1 MESSR
6 NSRNQTS
13 EYGYHYCTK
22 TKDARPKVKRQ
33 KGGDMKLRMV
43 RQIVFGAAVLVLAGA
58 LGATA
63 EEGFPI
69 RAKFPKVEYVTTES
83 LYRDYQKTIIIDVRS
98 KIEYDVIHITKAI
111 YIPVANAM
119 FVKELEKVR
128 GKEGSN
134 PMAFYCN
141 GHTCEKSYEAVDL
154 AMQAGF
160 RNVYVYDAGIYDW
173 VKAHPDKGTLM
184 GKSPVPLDKLIS
196 QDMLTK
202 KKINYDAFKKRA
214 QNPAAMVVDIRE
226 PFQRHMIPQLDN
238 IRNIPSDRFTELL
251 KQGEFKDKEL
261 LIMDAVGKQVQ
272 WIQYYLETNGYTNYY
287 FLGKGVAEAR

>member
-1 MESSR
+1 M
-6 NSRNQTS
+6 
-13 EYGYHYCTK
+13 
-22 TKDARPKVKRQ
+22 KRGMVQ
-33 KGGDMKLRMV
+33 K
-43 RQIVFGAAVLVLAGA
+43 IFFGAAVLFLAGV
-58 LGATA
+58 LPVTA

-83 LYRDYQKTIIIDVRS
+83 LYRDYQKTIIVDVRS
-98 KIEYDVIHITKAI
+98 KIEYDVIHITKAVHL
-111 YIPVANAM
+111 PVANAM

-128 GKEGSN
+128 SKEGSN

-141 GHTCEKSYEAVDL
+141 GHTCEKSYEAVNL

-160 RNVYVYDAGIYDW
+160 RNVFVYDAGIYDW
-173 VKAHPDKGTLM
+173 VKAHPDKGTLI

-202 KKINYDAFKKRA
+202 RKINYDAFSKRA
-214 QNPAAMVVDIRE
+214 QNSAAMVVDIRE
-226 PFQRHMIPQLDN
+226 PFQRHMIPQLNN

-251 KQGEFKDKEL
+251 KKGEFKDKEL

-272 WIQYYLETNGYTNYY
+272 WIQYYLEMNGYTNYY
-287 FLGKGVAEAR
+287 FLNKGVTAAK